1 MREGDLEVQTG
12 FVIPA
17 AEIFELASRSSGP
30 GGQHVNKSS
39 TRVTLRWHLVKSRIL
54 TLAMRERLLARL
66 GARLTR
72 RGELI
77 VHADRARSRERNREA
92 ARIRIVQLLRDA
104 LKERPARHAT
114 RPSRGVRE
122 RGRLARQRHSVLKRS
137 RMRIRRD
144 DD

>member
-1 MREGDLEVQTG
+1 MKNGDVEVQTG

-17 AEIFELASRSSGP
+17 AEIVEVASRSSGP

-39 TRVTLRWHLVKSRIL
+39 TRVTLRWRLTTSRIL
-54 TLAMRERLLARL
+54 SPDVRERLLHRL

-72 RGELI
+72 RGELV

-92 ARIRIVQLLRDA
+92 ARNRIVQLLRDA
-104 LKERPARHAT
+104 MRESPPRHAT

-122 RGRLARQRHSVLKRS
+122 RGRLARQRHSTLKRN
-137 RMRIRRD
+137 RMRVRRD
-144 DD
+144 EV